1 MTGQT
6 GRRRRSFWL
15 AKVSQP
21 VAPSLSR
28 WLARP
33 LFFPHFS
40 SPPSSESLQPLP
52 RPPLE
57 RIVHIHIYAYIYT
70 ILSSSPTSLHTH
82 VLPQATRQSLSTGK
96 STPGQHST
104 AFCRLTNLVGPNF
117 TNVFCRLGDH
127 LSGVLTVSTRSRQ
140 SRRIKYHPFPNPL
153 DDWYP
158 RCCTLSHTEP
168 TRYSINILPSN
179 GCLIKIHQE
188 AGVSLMAS
196 RLDLRDLYI

>member
-1 MTGQT
+1 MAAVTRYGRKAAVTGQT

-57 RIVHIHIYAYIYT
+57 RIVHIHVYAYIYT
-70 ILSSSPTSLHTH
+70 ILSSSTTSLHTH

-127 LSGVLTVSTRSRQ
+127 LSESLRYQPDHDNLVALNTTHFRTR
-140 SRRIKYHPFPNPL
+140 
-153 DDWYP
+153 
-158 RCCTLSHTEP
+158 
-168 TRYSINILPSN
+168 
-179 GCLIKIHQE
+179 
-188 AGVSLMAS
+188 
-196 RLDLRDLYI
+196 